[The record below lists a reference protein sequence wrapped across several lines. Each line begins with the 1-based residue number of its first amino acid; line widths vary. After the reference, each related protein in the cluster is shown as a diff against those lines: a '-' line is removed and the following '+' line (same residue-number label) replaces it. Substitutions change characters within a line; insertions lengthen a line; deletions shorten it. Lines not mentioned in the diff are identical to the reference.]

1 MTVQILPVS
10 KRSQLAIGIATW
22 IVPAVVFYA
31 FLLTFVSSFTIY
43 NGVENINDAVAEGST
58 GNKVFWILLF
68 CAAIFVWL
76 ELYKDRVKELNWQVY
91 LLIAYTLMEVLS
103 AFWSEVPLI
112 SLRRSIQQVIV
123 IFCVLTP
130 FLLGIDREQI
140 LFRVC
145 AVLGF
150 IMIVNALFIPVLGIP
165 DFGYKGV
172 FPQKNLLGQVSV
184 MACFFSIY
192 TATRTL
198 NKQRLIFVGIAV
210 LSILLIV
217 ISRSKTSLALLL
229 VVPILS
235 YSLVSWVRAHDFLLR
250 WVLMLMVV
258 LMICVFISASITIPF
273 DVYDISNVL
282 FHDSTFTGRT
292 VIWKFA
298 GHYINQAPWLGYG
311 YGSFWGVGS
320 ATNAI
325 GEGFIGAL
333 LQAHDGY
340 VDIVLDLG
348 YVGLSVAII
357 FIFALVNSILA
368 LVKFDLNIALLM
380 LSIFLFVL
388 LDNTMESSL
397 FRSYVPLWV
406 AVLLCSGL
414 SSKKIR

>member
-1 MTVQILPVS
+1 MTEQTLPVC
-10 KRSQLAIGIATW
+10 KKKQLAIGIATW
-22 IVPAVVFYA
+22 IVPVVVFYS
-31 FLLTFVSSFTIY
+31 FLLTFVSSFSIY
-43 NGVENINDAVAEGST
+43 NGVQNINDAVAEGST
-58 GNKVFWILLF
+58 ENKVFWILLF
-68 CAAIFVWL
+68 CAALFVWL
-76 ELYKDRVKELNWQVY
+76 KLYEDRVKELNWQLY

-112 SLRRSIQQVIV
+112 SLRRSMQQAIV

-140 LFRVC
+140 LVRVC

-150 IMIVNALFIPVLGIP
+150 IILVNVLFIPVLGIP
-165 DFGYKGV
+165 AFGYKGV
-172 FPQKNLLGQVSV
+172 FPQKNLLGQISV
-184 MACFFSIY
+184 IAFFFSIY
-192 TATRTL
+192 AATRTL
-198 NKQRLIFVGIAV
+198 NSQKLIFVCIAV

-229 VVPILS
+229 VVPVFA
-235 YSLVSWVRAHDFLLR
+235 YSLVSWVRTQNFLLR
-250 WVLMLMVV
+250 WVLMLLAI
-258 LMICVFISASITIPF
+258 LMICIFISASITIPF

-282 FHDSTFTGRT
+282 FNDSTFTGRT

-298 GHYINQAPWLGYG
+298 GYYINKAPWLGYG

-320 ATNAI
+320 DTNAV

-348 YVGLSVAII
+348 YVGLAVAVL
-357 FIFALVNSILA
+357 FILVLFNSMLA
-368 LVKFDLNIALLM
+368 LVKSDHKIALLM
-380 LSIFLFVL
+380 LSILFFVL

-406 AVLLCSGL
+406 TILLCSGL
-414 SSKKIR
+414 TSKKIR